1 MKFMLCIIKDTQ
13 LSLKQLFSSIIISE
27 KKNNNYK
34 VITNLKSCY
43 YDKQLM
49 LIEKFSLLILI
60 CFNYE

>member
-1 MKFMLCIIKDTQ
+1 MKFILCIIKDTQ

-34 VITNLKSCY
+34 VITNFKSCD

-49 LIEKFSLLILI
+49 LIEKII
-60 CFNYE
+60 CFDSNLF